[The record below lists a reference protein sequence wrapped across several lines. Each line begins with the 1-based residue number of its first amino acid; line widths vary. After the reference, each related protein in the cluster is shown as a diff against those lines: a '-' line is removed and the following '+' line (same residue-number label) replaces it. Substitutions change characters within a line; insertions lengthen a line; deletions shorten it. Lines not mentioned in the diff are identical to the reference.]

1 MENNNK
7 IKKSEL
13 EKLKIVLKNNEE
25 QLRKKK
31 ESDNKNSEKKF
42 IFEIENF
49 SLEIP
54 KIEKLE
60 KYKKNERSKNKKR
73 SRNKSKEKRNSRG
86 KYKNESKEE
95 NKNKIN
101 FLNKNKNHFSGTLP
115 IEEKYENPFDI
126 FIKKRI
132 KLRNDFDQ
140 INSEKLLFEKELAF
154 QQFQMDENADYLD
167 G

>member
-1 MENNNK
+1 MDYSDDEHSTPRFGNCIDYKTSFEEFLSKK
-7 IKKSEL
+7 IRKSSSGSTQNL
-13 EKLKIVLKNNEE
+13 
-25 QLRKKK
+25 
-31 ESDNKNSEKKF
+31 
-42 IFEIENF
+42 EIEN
-49 SLEIP
+49 E
-54 KIEKLE
+54 E

-73 SRNKSKEKRNSRG
+73 SRNKSKEKRNSSG

-101 FLNKNKNHFSGTLP
+101 FLNKNKNYFSGALP
-115 IEEKYENPFDI
+115 IEEKYKNPFDI